1 MLVLNL
7 SCANG
12 HLFEGWFGSNDD
24 FESQQGR
31 AMLSCPLCGVDEV
44 TRMPSAP
51 RLNVSHLR
59 EGSSRR
65 GTVPQTPSRGHST
78 PERQAAPAAVAAAT
92 NASDSVPLPE
102 QAQWMQ
108 LVAHVLKHTEDV
120 GDQFAEEA
128 RRIHYGESEERGIR
142 GSATAEDTAA
152 LLDEGI
158 EVMPLPLPAARKGP
172 LQ

>member
-24 FESQQGR
+24 FESQQQR
-31 AMLSCPLCGVDEV
+31 AMLSCPLCGAEQV

-59 EGSSRR
+59 DGPKERDLE
-65 GTVPQTPSRGHST
+65 PAPSKDPALPAH
-78 PERQAAPAAVAAAT
+78 PAATESAAAAGT
-92 NASDSVPLPE
+92 AAGSPRSE
-102 QAQWMQ
+102 QAQWSQ
-108 LVAHVLKHTEDV
+108 LVAHVLKNTEDV

-128 RRIHYGESEERGIR
+128 RRIHYGETEQRGIR
-142 GSATAEDTAA
+142 GSATADDTAA

-158 EVMPLPLPAARKGP
+158 EVMPLPLPRRGP
-172 LQ
+172 VQ

>member
-12 HLFEGWFGSNDD
+12 HLFEGWFGSNDE
-24 FESQQGR
+24 FESQRQGS
-31 AMLSCPLCGVDEV
+31 MLSCPMCGVDEV

-59 EGSSRR
+59 DGPGAQDAARSSRS
-65 GTVPQTPSRGHST
+65 GAAASPV
-78 PERQAAPAAVAAAT
+78 QAAASEATATPASAIGSPH
-92 NASDSVPLPE
+92 NE

-108 LVAHVLKHTEDV
+108 LVAHVLKNTEDV

-142 GSATAEDTAA
+142 GSATADDTAA

-158 EVMPLPLPAARKGP
+158 EVMALPLPVARKGP
-172 LQ
+172 VQ

>member
-12 HLFEGWFGSNDD
+12 HLFEGWFDSNDD
-24 FESQQGR
+24 FESQQQR
-31 AMLSCPLCGVDEV
+31 AMLTCPLCGVEQV

-59 EGSSRR
+59 DGARERNAEPAPAR
-65 GTVPQTPSRGHST
+65 GPAVPAQHAASDAAG
-78 PERQAAPAAVAAAT
+78 AAPATAQ
-92 NASDSVPLPE
+92 PE
-102 QAQWMQ
+102 QTQWTQ
-108 LVAHVLKHTEDV
+108 LVAHVLKNTEDV

-128 RRIHYGESEERGIR
+128 RRIHYGETEQRGIR
-142 GSATAEDTAA
+142 GSATADDTAA

-158 EVMPLPLPAARKGP
+158 EVMPLPLPLVRKGTV
-172 LQ
+172 Q

>member
-24 FESQQGR
+24 FESQQQR
-31 AMLSCPLCGVDEV
+31 AMLSCPLCGVEHV

-59 EGSSRR
+59 GGPRERDAE
-65 GTVPQTPSRGHST
+65 PAPAL
-78 PERQAAPAAVAAAT
+78 PEQQAASDGAANAGAAAG
-92 NASDSVPLPE
+92 APLPA

-108 LVAHVLKHTEDV
+108 LVAHVLKNTEDV

-128 RRIHYGESEERGIR
+128 RRIHYGETEQRGIR
-142 GSATAEDTAA
+142 GSATADDTAA

-158 EVMPLPLPAARKGP
+158 EVMPLPLPLVRRGP
-172 LQ
+172 VQ

>member
-24 FESQQGR
+24 FESQQQR
-31 AMLSCPLCGVDEV
+31 AMLSCPLCGVEQV

-59 EGSSRR
+59 DGARERDAEPTPAEPAQQATSDGAA
-65 GTVPQTPSRGHST
+65 GT
-78 PERQAAPAAVAAAT
+78 APAP
-92 NASDSVPLPE
+92 PLPK
-102 QAQWMQ
+102 QAQWTQ
-108 LVAHVLKHTEDV
+108 LVAHVLKNTEDV

-128 RRIHYGESEERGIR
+128 RRIHYGETEQRGIR
-142 GSATAEDTAA
+142 GSATADDTAA

-158 EVMPLPLPAARKGP
+158 EVMPLPLPVARKGP
-172 LQ
+172 VQ

>member
-12 HLFEGWFGSNDD
+12 HLFEGWFGSNEDY
-24 FESQQGR
+24 ESQQER
-31 AMLSCPLCGVDEV
+31 AMLSCPMCGIEQI

-59 EGSSRR
+59 QGASRDVAHDMHPELT
-65 GTVPQTPSRGHST
+65 GTPAQTPH
-78 PERQAAPAAVAAAT
+78 QAAKPAVGPSAP
-92 NASDSVPLPE
+92 ASAPAEAMWKQVVE
-102 QAQWMQ
+102 
-108 LVAHVLKHTEDV
+108 HVLKNTEDV
-120 GDQFAEEA
+120 GEQFAEEA
-128 RRIHYGESEERGIR
+128 RRIHYGESEQRGIR
-142 GSATAEDTAA
+142 GSATADDTAA

-158 EVMPLPLPAARKGP
+158 DVMPLPLPMARKGP